1 MKKLL
6 TNRGRKIGRAA
17 PVPDWPKSAVRIGFG
32 LIWLV
37 DAAFKW
43 SPDFRTGLLG
53 MVKGAGDGQPSW
65 LHGFFHFWL
74 VTIQPHPYVWAY
86 GVAAIETLIAFA
98 LIFGFARKVTYI
110 ATIFTAL
117 GIWAIAEGFGG
128 PYNATSTD
136 IGAAVMYAVV
146 ALALLVL
153 QLQFGPESVQRRLL
167 DRAAR
172 ELVALGRRVWRSLAP
187 SPRRQG
193 ARSTRPAAAHSGRP
207 TSCAAGGSRT

>member
-65 LHGFFHFWL
+65 LHGFFHFWR
-74 VTIQPHPYVWAY
+74 VTNQPHPYVWAY
-86 GVAAIETLIAFA
+86 GVAAIQTLIAFA
-98 LIFGFARKVTYI
+98 DLRLRTQGHLHRDDLHGTRDLGDRGGLRRPIQRDLHRHRSGRDVRSRRARI
-110 ATIFTAL
+110 A
-117 GIWAIAEGFGG
+117 G
-128 PYNATSTD
+128 PA
-136 IGAAVMYAVV
+136 AAVR
-146 ALALLVL
+146 
-153 QLQFGPESVQRRLL
+153 PESVQRRLL

-172 ELVALGRRVWRSLAP
+172 ELWHWVAEFGAHWHPAPGDKEPVPLAP
-187 SPRRQG
+187 P
-193 ARSTRPAAAHSGRP
+193 RP
-207 TSCAAGGSRT
+207 TPVAPPAVPLASSH

>member
-6 TNRGRKIGRAA
+6 INRGRKIGRAA

-153 QLQFGPESVQRRLL
+153 QLQFGPSRFSVDYWIEQRVSWWHW
-167 DRAAR
+167 
-172 ELVALGRRVWRSLAP
+172 VAEFGAHWHPAPGDKEPVPLAP
-187 SPRRQG
+187 P
-193 ARSTRPAAAHSGRP
+193 RP
-207 TSCAAGGSRT
+207 TPVAPPAVPLASSH